1 MNIVTGHEDDEMNA
15 GEGNEKNGGTFS
27 EEEEK
32 EEKES
37 SGSGVN
43 AEIMKEDN
51 GDAKVLKGK
60 GGSGK
65 RGGKGKGGD
74 REDYT
79 HLLETAKPKGA
90 RYLTEK
96 YLYWL
101 EYHSPIVRQKVSE
114 ELREDKERIL
124 HMRMISSMFGDYH
137 VMERTGYTFTSLYPG
152 IELCEGPY
160 SAKVFDMLLRGNNGT
175 SLFILFLGSTDLT
188 PKRLAGQ
195 ITSYT
200 GFLREHLEELTRWY
214 GIGRSIHLGLLLTE
228 REKPSLRRG
237 IQMFGATDGSREFG
251 EVHVMELSLE
261 NCTLHGFPTKHGDQ
275 GVGLGF
281 PEGILLNS
289 PSLDLR
295 SLDYLLFE
303 TAAIQG
309 CYAEHLMEGRHRPKE
324 MTIRELESA
333 LFRELELD
341 RKAGTDLTLNFD
353 DRKAFARKRLNSV
366 LEMAVRINLLE
377 DSSAEMDGGSG
388 KARQQGPF
396 RLICQGTDLTM
407 VKRNIMKKYLDGMAE
422 EGAVPLARK
431 KAVDAYRRRFPR
443 IDMTF

>member
-1 MNIVTGHEDDEMNA
+1 MNSVTGHEDDEMN
-15 GEGNEKNGGTFS
+15 GGGGNEKNGGTFS

-37 SGSGVN
+37 SGSSMI
-43 AEIMKEDN
+43 AEDSTGE
-51 GDAKVLKGK
+51 K
-60 GGSGK
+60 GGGEK
-65 RGGKGKGGD
+65 RGGKGKGGE

-90 RYLTEK
+90 RYLMEK
-96 YLYWL
+96 YQYWL

-124 HMRMISSMFGDYH
+124 HMRMISNMFGDYH
-137 VMERTGYTFTSLYPG
+137 VMERTGYSYTSLYPG
-152 IELCEGPY
+152 IELCEDPC
-160 SAKVFDMLLRGNNGT
+160 SAKVFDMLLRGIDGT
-175 SLFILFLGSTDLT
+175 SLFILFLGSLNLT

-195 ITSYT
+195 ITLYT
-200 GFLREHLEELTRWY
+200 GFLREHLEELTKGY

-228 REKPSLRRG
+228 REKPPLKRG

-275 GVGLGF
+275 GVGLAF

-295 SLDYLLFE
+295 STDHLLFE

-324 MTIRELESA
+324 MTIRELESV
-333 LFRELELD
+333 LFRELGLD
-341 RKAGTDLTLNFD
+341 QKVNTDPTLNYD
-353 DRKAFARKRLNSV
+353 ERKAFARKRLNSV
-366 LEMAVRINLLE
+366 LEMAVRFNLLE
-377 DSSAEMDGGSG
+377 DRGAEMDGGSG
-388 KARQQGPF
+388 KAKPGGGPF

-407 VKRNIMKKYLDGMAE
+407 VKRNLMKKYLDGMAE

-431 KAVDAYRRRFPR
+431 KAVKAYRRRYPR
-443 IDMTF
+443 IDVTF